1 MEDLELEQ
9 IAAEPEVPWWRDL
22 IDITGYG
29 IAAGIAAYLLT
40 LVAISRM
47 YPY

>member
-1 MEDLELEQ
+1 MEDIKQ
-9 IAAEPEVPWWRDL
+9 ASAEPEISWWRDFL
-22 IDITGYG
+22 DIAGYG
-29 IAAGIAAYLLT
+29 IAAGLAAYLLT